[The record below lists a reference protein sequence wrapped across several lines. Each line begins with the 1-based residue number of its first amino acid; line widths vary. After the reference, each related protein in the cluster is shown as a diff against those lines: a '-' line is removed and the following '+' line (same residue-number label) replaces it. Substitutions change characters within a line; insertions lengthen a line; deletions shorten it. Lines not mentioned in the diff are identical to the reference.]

1 MSWGPMSYWRTRG
14 SANELPEHAHESG
27 WARDADE
34 LGAMLARLPP
44 AQPCFQCSSLD
55 ATGKMKLI
63 APQLGK
69 LEFDTG
75 VADAALFIC
84 SLCGVRW
91 GEALDKAERER

>member
-1 MSWGPMSYWRTRG
+1 MTWGRMSYWRTRG
-14 SANELPEHAHESG
+14 SANELPEYAHETG
-27 WARDADE
+27 WAKDAAE
-34 LGAMLARLPP
+34 LEAKLSRLPP
-44 AQPCFQCSSLD
+44 AQPCFQCPSLD
-55 ATGKMKLI
+55 DTGRMKLI

-69 LEFDTG
+69 LKFETG